1 MGKHS
6 SLVSASE
13 ATVFID
19 TSLGT
24 HLAVTVSHH
33 DTVSALKRR
42 IEYEHQSCFTSVGNF
57 TVEALKVKRKGCFYH
72 LSDSMLVKNAFS
84 GVNKN
89 WFLYADASDVPRKRL
104 SNFKDSIPLLL
115 EGNERAKEK
124 VTTADQNGSVDF
136 ARETSQNLEIGV
148 KHSDNDHCTTS
159 VRETINRPEREIQED
174 HGLCSEGYR
183 VPTTQE
189 RKEDGSRKESD
200 VQRNV
205 SLEKA
210 SPSVK
215 KGQCKTKQRKKETVH
230 LKENDDSV
238 HGFGKEQSHADSIP
252 PEISPGNQS
261 RDVSCDMTNENKNA
275 MEEPCRSSA
284 STMDNRSDS
293 RIHGTNDTP
302 KETEGPGKHIKS
314 RKNTSVEEASQSQ
327 PAAKKKR
334 KFESIS
340 GLEDSLKENNVLI
353 CDSNNETSKPDIASE
368 FSLGDKQK
376 NANAILDGVT
386 AESSDLLTN
395 SSSRNKKKRKKSSS
409 SLNQVVPAAPSERD
423 VMEEKSKVAI
433 AGINDKNS
441 GGEDDIASVNEQELR
456 ENDEVPSS
464 LDVNNITDAGNME
477 SKRVTAQE
485 KLDGHPPLL
494 VKVPSEG
501 GTDWPERVGEE
512 RESSHRKDSVL
523 ATAEK
528 HKLPSQDKRD
538 GNDANVIVTSQL
550 LDANGSV
557 TPSKK
562 QRKTRK
568 TKGSTGETQIKS
580 GSEHGISLD
589 GPHEVVHGGHA
600 SDKTKEGESNLSQ
613 KNVKDVS
620 EKETESSHFVRK
632 TDKPDGNEV
641 ETLEQ
646 IGKPQE
652 NAESMN
658 QYMKNKS
665 KRKQSATT
673 KNLLNLQAEGENVG
687 ILDPALTTDNKT
699 EVVDN
704 TSRNSKLEKTTP
716 VKQSNGNALESD
728 KDYGIE
734 TDLIPARSN
743 SMSIESKV
751 PSLSLEHVPNGR
763 PLEANVTGNP
773 PANGCSNEGDNDM
786 EVSCDGNTVN
796 FDKHLVPSQRQHEV
810 VASGEMHAEE
820 VTGTN
825 RVDNKPKDKKKR
837 KKLDVHSSGPF
848 SDLQSPLKS
857 NENQGIGGKTVA
869 CNSSSIQPQGSLSKG
884 DDVMPQ
890 HEKKVPKKVPKTGT
904 KAPSSDVS
912 GKMNSVSEAAR
923 KHSVAMVSGTNTR
936 TGKKKEVSSVSNP
949 NLKKSNNKADQN
961 KMGNKRQS
969 GVNRTRVASGKASG
983 IDHGEVVNSSQNK
996 KLSAIPRTIF
1006 KDDSSGS
1013 SEDEDEVDVSQA
1025 STQTPSDY
1033 SSSSSYSDG
1042 ESNADMSSPRSGNA
1056 SVIKS
1061 CSTSGIKDLKWTEL
1075 AKSSSTFK
1083 KAKLTASQS
1092 PPEDDEIV
1100 PDSQPIS

>member
-6 SLVSASE
+6 SLGSASE

-33 DTVSALKRR
+33 DTVSAFKRR
-42 IEYEHQSCFTSVGNF
+42 IEYEHQSCFTSMGNF

-174 HGLCSEGYR
+174 HRLCSEGYR

-230 LKENDDSV
+230 LKENDASV

-261 RDVSCDMTNENKNA
+261 RDFSCNMTNENKNA
-275 MEEPCRSSA
+275 TEEPCRSSA

-293 RIHGTNDTP
+293 RIHGTNDTS

-368 FSLGDKQK
+368 FSLLDKQK

-409 SLNQVVPAAPSERD
+409 SLNQVIPAAPSERD
-423 VMEEKSKVAI
+423 VMEEKSKVAA

-464 LDVNNITDAGNME
+464 LDVNNITDAGNVE
-477 SKRVTAQE
+477 SKSVTAQE

-538 GNDANVIVTSQL
+538 RNDPNVIVTSQL

-589 GPHEVVHGGHA
+589 GPHEVVHGDHA

-658 QYMKNKS
+658 QNMKNKS

-704 TSRNSKLEKTTP
+704 TCRNSKLEKTTP
-716 VKQSNGNALESD
+716 VKQSNGNAVESD

-796 FDKHLVPSQRQHEV
+796 FDKHLVPSQRQHGV

-936 TGKKKEVSSVSNP
+936 ARKKKEVSSVSNP
-949 NLKKSNNKADQN
+949 NLKKLSNKADQN

-969 GVNRTRVASGKASG
+969 GVNRTRVAGGKASG
-983 IDHGEVVNSSQNK
+983 IDHGEVVNSLQNK

-1083 KAKLTASQS
+1083 KAKFTASQS

>member
-42 IEYEHQSCFTSVGNF
+42 IEYEHQSCFTSMGNF

-104 SNFKDSIPLLL
+104 SNFEDSIPFLL

-136 ARETSQNLEIGV
+136 ARETSQNLKIGF

-174 HGLCSEGYR
+174 HRLCSEGYG

-189 RKEDGSRKESD
+189 CKEDSSRKESD

-210 SPSVK
+210 SPSEK
-215 KGQCKTKQRKKETVH
+215 KGQRKTKQRKKETVR
-230 LKENDDSV
+230 LKENYASV

-252 PEISPGNQS
+252 HEISPGNQS
-261 RDVSCDMTNENKNA
+261 RDVSCDMTVKTKMPWKNLA
-275 MEEPCRSSA
+275 GVRLLLWI
-284 STMDNRSDS
+284 T
-293 RIHGTNDTP
+293 
-302 KETEGPGKHIKS
+302 
-314 RKNTSVEEASQSQ
+314 
-327 PAAKKKR
+327 
-334 KFESIS
+334 
-340 GLEDSLKENNVLI
+340 
-353 CDSNNETSKPDIASE
+353 
-368 FSLGDKQK
+368 
-376 NANAILDGVT
+376 DGVT

-395 SSSRNKKKRKKSSS
+395 SSSRIKKKRKKSSS

-423 VMEEKSKVAI
+423 VMEEKSKVAA

-441 GGEDDIASVNEQELR
+441 GGEVDVASVNEQELR
-456 ENDEVPSS
+456 ENVEVPSS
-464 LDVNNITDAGNME
+464 LGKLCLLYTDICYNITDAGNVE
-477 SKRVTAQE
+477 SQSGMAKE
-485 KLDGHPPLL
+485 KLDGHPPIL

-523 ATAEK
+523 AMAEK
-528 HKLPSQDKRD
+528 HKLPIQDKRD

-568 TKGSTGETQIKS
+568 TKGSTGETQINS
-580 GSEHGISLD
+580 GSEYGISLD
-589 GPHEVVHGGHA
+589 ESHEVVHGDHA
-600 SDKTKEGESNLSQ
+600 SHKTKEGESNLSQ
-613 KNVKDVS
+613 KNGKDVA
-620 EKETESSHFVRK
+620 EKETESTHFVRK

-652 NAESMN
+652 NAESMIQN
-658 QYMKNKS
+658 MKNKS

-673 KNLLNLQAEGENVG
+673 KNLLNFQAEGENVG
-687 ILDPALTTDNKT
+687 VLDPSLTADNKT

-704 TSRNSKLEKTTP
+704 TSRNSKSEKTTP
-716 VKQSNGNALESD
+716 VKQSNRNALESD

-751 PSLSLEHVPNGR
+751 PSLAPEHVSDGS

-773 PANGCSNEGDNDM
+773 PENGCSNEGDNHM
-786 EVSCDGNTVN
+786 EVSCDGTTVN

-810 VASGEMHAEE
+810 VASGEVHGEE

-912 GKMNSVSEAAR
+912 GKMNSVSEAAK
-923 KHSVAMVSGTNTR
+923 KHSVAIISGTNTR

-949 NLKKSNNKADQN
+949 NLEKSNNKADQN

-983 IDHGEVVNSSQNK
+983 IDHGE
-996 KLSAIPRTIF
+996 
-1006 KDDSSGS
+1006 DDSSGS

-1042 ESNADMSSPRSGNA
+1042 ESNADMSSPRSGKA
-1056 SVIKS
+1056 GGSSLIKS
-1061 CSTSGIKDLKWTEL
+1061 CSSGIKDLKWTEL

>member
-1 MGKHS
+1 
-6 SLVSASE
+6 
-13 ATVFID
+13 
-19 TSLGT
+19 
-24 HLAVTVSHH
+24 
-33 DTVSALKRR
+33 
-42 IEYEHQSCFTSVGNF
+42 
-57 TVEALKVKRKGCFYH
+57 
-72 LSDSMLVKNAFS
+72 
-84 GVNKN
+84 
-89 WFLYADASDVPRKRL
+89 
-104 SNFKDSIPLLL
+104 
-115 EGNERAKEK
+115 
-124 VTTADQNGSVDF
+124 
-136 ARETSQNLEIGV
+136 
-148 KHSDNDHCTTS
+148 
-159 VRETINRPEREIQED
+159 
-174 HGLCSEGYR
+174 
-183 VPTTQE
+183 
-189 RKEDGSRKESD
+189 
-200 VQRNV
+200 
-205 SLEKA
+205 
-210 SPSVK
+210 
-215 KGQCKTKQRKKETVH
+215 
-230 LKENDDSV
+230 
-238 HGFGKEQSHADSIP
+238 
-252 PEISPGNQS
+252 
-261 RDVSCDMTNENKNA
+261 
-275 MEEPCRSSA
+275 
-284 STMDNRSDS
+284 
-293 RIHGTNDTP
+293 
-302 KETEGPGKHIKS
+302 
-314 RKNTSVEEASQSQ
+314 
-327 PAAKKKR
+327 
-334 KFESIS
+334 
-340 GLEDSLKENNVLI
+340 
-353 CDSNNETSKPDIASE
+353 
-368 FSLGDKQK
+368 
-376 NANAILDGVT
+376 
-386 AESSDLLTN
+386 
-395 SSSRNKKKRKKSSS
+395 
-409 SLNQVVPAAPSERD
+409 
-423 VMEEKSKVAI
+423 
-433 AGINDKNS
+433 
-441 GGEDDIASVNEQELR
+441 
-456 ENDEVPSS
+456 
-464 LDVNNITDAGNME
+464 ME
-477 SKRVTAQE
+477 SKSVTAQE

-512 RESSHRKDSVL
+512 RESSHGKDSVL

-589 GPHEVVHGGHA
+589 GPQVVHGVHA

-658 QYMKNKS
+658 QNMKNKS

-751 PSLSLEHVPNGR
+751 PS
-763 PLEANVTGNP
+763 LEANVTGNP

-884 DDVMPQ
+884 DDVMPR
-890 HEKKVPKKVPKTGT
+890 HGKKVPKKVPKTGT
-904 KAPSSDVS
+904 KARSSDVS

-923 KHSVAMVSGTNTR
+923 KHSVAKVSGTNTC

-1042 ESNADMSSPRSGNA
+1042 ESNADMSSPRSGN
-1056 SVIKS
+1056 
-1061 CSTSGIKDLKWTEL
+1061 
-1075 AKSSSTFK
+1075 FK
-1083 KAKLTASQS
+1083 KNSCLGFGTCCSF
-1092 PPEDDEIV
+1092 
-1100 PDSQPIS
+1100 

>member
-1 MGKHS
+1 
-6 SLVSASE
+6 
-13 ATVFID
+13 
-19 TSLGT
+19 
-24 HLAVTVSHH
+24 
-33 DTVSALKRR
+33 
-42 IEYEHQSCFTSVGNF
+42 
-57 TVEALKVKRKGCFYH
+57 
-72 LSDSMLVKNAFS
+72 
-84 GVNKN
+84 
-89 WFLYADASDVPRKRL
+89 
-104 SNFKDSIPLLL
+104 
-115 EGNERAKEK
+115 
-124 VTTADQNGSVDF
+124 
-136 ARETSQNLEIGV
+136 
-148 KHSDNDHCTTS
+148 
-159 VRETINRPEREIQED
+159 
-174 HGLCSEGYR
+174 
-183 VPTTQE
+183 
-189 RKEDGSRKESD
+189 
-200 VQRNV
+200 
-205 SLEKA
+205 
-210 SPSVK
+210 
-215 KGQCKTKQRKKETVH
+215 
-230 LKENDDSV
+230 
-238 HGFGKEQSHADSIP
+238 
-252 PEISPGNQS
+252 
-261 RDVSCDMTNENKNA
+261 
-275 MEEPCRSSA
+275 
-284 STMDNRSDS
+284 
-293 RIHGTNDTP
+293 
-302 KETEGPGKHIKS
+302 
-314 RKNTSVEEASQSQ
+314 
-327 PAAKKKR
+327 
-334 KFESIS
+334 
-340 GLEDSLKENNVLI
+340 
-353 CDSNNETSKPDIASE
+353 
-368 FSLGDKQK
+368 
-376 NANAILDGVT
+376 
-386 AESSDLLTN
+386 
-395 SSSRNKKKRKKSSS
+395 
-409 SLNQVVPAAPSERD
+409 
-423 VMEEKSKVAI
+423 
-433 AGINDKNS
+433 
-441 GGEDDIASVNEQELR
+441 
-456 ENDEVPSS
+456 
-464 LDVNNITDAGNME
+464 ME
-477 SKRVTAQE
+477 SKSVTAQE

-512 RESSHRKDSVL
+512 RESSHGKDSVL

-589 GPHEVVHGGHA
+589 GPQVVHGVHA

-658 QYMKNKS
+658 QNMKNKS

-751 PSLSLEHVPNGR
+751 PS
-763 PLEANVTGNP
+763 LEANVTGNP

-884 DDVMPQ
+884 DDVMPR
-890 HEKKVPKKVPKTGT
+890 HGKKVPKKVPKTGT
-904 KAPSSDVS
+904 KARSSDVS

-923 KHSVAMVSGTNTR
+923 KHSVAKVSGTNTC

-1042 ESNADMSSPRSGNA
+1042 ESNADMSSPRSGN
-1056 SVIKS
+1056 
-1061 CSTSGIKDLKWTEL
+1061 
-1075 AKSSSTFK
+1075 FK
-1083 KAKLTASQS
+1083 KNSCLGLLEPAAVFSL
-1092 PPEDDEIV
+1092 
-1100 PDSQPIS
+1100 